1 MQNAAVISAE
11 MLTES
16 LHDTAVHSSM
26 DTSADSPQSF
36 CKLDGKK
43 ACTQKTW
50 LHHLNFNGGF
60 YTEMLSF
67 NVKYS
72 FLGISLRN
80 INKISHILFLVT

>member
-36 CKLDGKK
+36 CKRVRRKHD
-43 ACTQKTW
+43 
-50 LHHLNFNGGF
+50 LHHLYFNGGVLHRNAKLNCYIF
-60 YTEMLSF
+60 
-67 NVKYS
+67 S

>member
-36 CKLDGKK
+36 CKLDEKK

-50 LHHLNFNGGF
+50 PA
-60 YTEMLSF
+60 SF
-67 NVKYS
+67 E
-72 FLGISLRN
+72 F
-80 INKISHILFLVT
+80 